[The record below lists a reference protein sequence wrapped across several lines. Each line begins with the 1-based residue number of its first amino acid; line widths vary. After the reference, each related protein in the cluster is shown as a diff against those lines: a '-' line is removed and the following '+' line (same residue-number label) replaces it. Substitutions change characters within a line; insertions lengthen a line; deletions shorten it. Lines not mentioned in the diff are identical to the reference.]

1 MLGEL
6 DQSPELTALE
16 RAVLRTAL
24 QANSMA
30 TLREQATS
38 ATVTMRIPSGVGFV
52 TKLKLDAGAPLA
64 AGHLEPPRVFG
75 IHPDLRSG
83 AEFVTQVKNGRINS
97 IEAFC
102 FEGLWPAD
110 ETAFRLSLTRQA

>member
-1 MLGEL
+1 MLGRL

-24 QANSMA
+24 QAESMA
-30 TLREQATS
+30 TLRTQAAS
-38 ATVTMRIPSGVGFV
+38 ATATMRTPSGVGFV
-52 TKLKLDAGAPLA
+52 TRLKVDAGAPLA
-64 AGHLEPPRVFG
+64 AGHLEPPQVYG

-110 ETAFRLSLTRQA
+110 ETAFQLSLRPQA